1 MQVLLFY
8 SECRCSDTRYK
19 VLSGRA
25 TEAEWGDGYRDK
37 IDSPPV
43 GKGNRLIERMP
54 VQLFIISCSL
64 ALPLLDLL
72 KHLNHLAQV
81 VIPKYPM
88 HGFPFANIIEQ
99 VKMLISCHR
108 VQFSLRI

>member
-1 MQVLLFY
+1 ML
-8 SECRCSDTRYK
+8 RYK

-25 TEAEWGDGYRDK
+25 TEAEESDGERDK

-43 GKGNRLIERMP
+43 GKGDRLIERMP

-72 KHLNHLAQV
+72 KHVNYLAQDAV
-81 VIPKYPM
+81 PKSSMYGVRM
-88 HGFPFANIIEQ
+88 RENL
-99 VKMLISCHR
+99 M
-108 VQFSLRI
+108 